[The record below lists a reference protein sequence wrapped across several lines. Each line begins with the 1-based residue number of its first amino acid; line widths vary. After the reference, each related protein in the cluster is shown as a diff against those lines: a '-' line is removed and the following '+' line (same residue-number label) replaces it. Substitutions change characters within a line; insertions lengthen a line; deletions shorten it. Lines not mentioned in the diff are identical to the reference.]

1 MDWYGF
7 NLSVFFQ
14 GVGHCDWMP
23 PKNCSYF
30 WSLYG
35 FPASS
40 FVPTDFE
47 SKAWTEDNRNTYFPR
62 RRGYETYANC
72 ALGVNTDRYLQNAAY
87 LRLKNVTLG
96 YTLPLKK
103 NKAVEK
109 VRLYLTG
116 ENLWY
121 WSPMKKYTKYVDPE
135 VATASSK
142 QSDDCIYPFSR
153 TVSFGIDI
161 TF

>member
-1 MDWYGF
+1 M
-7 NLSVFFQ
+7 
-14 GVGHCDWMP
+14 
-23 PKNCSYF
+23 
-30 WSLYG
+30 
-35 FPASS
+35 
-40 FVPTDFE
+40 
-47 SKAWTEDNRNTYFPR
+47 PR

-72 ALGVNTDRYLQNAAY
+72 ALGVNTVRYLQNAAY

-121 WSPMKKYTKYVDPE
+121 WSPMKKYTKYVEPE